1 MTSQPDTTQ
10 LLLEARGGDR
20 AAFDRLYSHVYDA
33 LREVAHRRLLQYR
46 PGETLDTTALVHE
59 VYLRLVDQSRAGWQD
74 RAHFFALTS
83 RAMRF
88 VVVDYARARTAAKRG
103 GREADLPLDTVQ
115 VAADDRAEDVLALAE
130 ALEQLAGVSP
140 RLGELVEYR
149 YFGGL
154 SFEEIADVTGRSVR
168 TVKRDWTRA
177 RAWLYRSMRSAT
189 DRGWPGSTTSP
200 ES

>member
-189 DRGWPGSTTSP
+189 DRGWPGSATSP